1 MLNILA
7 IIRRHPQPIAFIA
20 LKFLGA
26 TFAKTFFSINRNGYK
41 LNLENND
48 MSLSLFHKGNDK
60 YRGFK
65 ILLDMPN
72 EKFDTPDYYLFP
84 KKDLASLGL
93 NLY

>member
-48 MSLSLFHKGNDK
+48 MSFELAFNP
-60 YRGFK
+60 
-65 ILLDMPN
+65 LDMPN
-72 EKFDTPDYYLFP
+72 EKFDTPGYYLFS